1 LLQAKKTS
9 NMKLKMK
16 RIADKLRT
24 NIREI
29 RIARALPQRALADEL
44 DLDVSAVCNFE
55 NGKRDLRM
63 RDLPVIAAVLGVE
76 VIDLFTWP
84 NRYVDSGLRL
94 FADPDGV
101 RAEWTQENDCCQTN
115 VFDKPGAEPGL
126 SGLCRSE
133 RTTVEEQMNGM
144 RNFDK

>member
-1 LLQAKKTS
+1 
-9 NMKLKMK
+9 MKLEMK

-44 DLDVSAVCNFE
+44 DLDVSAVCNYE

-76 VIDLFTWP
+76 VIDLFTGP
-84 NRYVDSGLRL
+84 NRYEDSGLRL
-94 FADPDGV
+94 FADPNGV
-101 RAEWTQENDCCQTN
+101 RTAGTRENDGCKTN
-115 VFDKPGAEPGL
+115 GRQSVRRCP
-126 SGLCRSE
+126 
-133 RTTVEEQMNGM
+133 
-144 RNFDK
+144 